1 MRVINNEQKLDKLN
15 DLYEQLEKIKGK
27 KDEVYTR
34 ERKKI
39 MLEIKN
45 TKNVMTTEDFEKMLT
60 ERSEI
65 DTGRC

>member
-1 MRVINNEQKLDKLN
+1 MNNEQKVDKLN

-45 TKNVMTTEDFEKMLT
+45 TKNILTHEDFEAMMKQA
-60 ERSEI
+60 EI
-65 DTGRC
+65 DTGRCNI